1 MPNDKLSVCILAL
14 NESAHIEQCLRSVQR
29 LAQEIIVT
37 VDSLTT
43 DTTKQL
49 ASRFTQK
56 IFVKPHQDQFHKLK
70 QWTLEQAS
78 HPWVLW
84 LDADEIVSAKLAQE
98 IRQTLKH
105 PQADG
110 YWIPR
115 KNIILGKWIR
125 HANWH
130 PDHQLRLFKNGHLKF
145 PAQRIHENP
154 VLTGQAGYLKHHLV
168 HYNYQSVGQ
177 FIDKLNRYTSIDAA
191 YYQQELKPPYSRL
204 FVTRPIQ
211 EFINRFLA
219 QKGYRDGLHGLA
231 LSLLQG
237 AYELVVVIKVWELN
251 QYPQASLTINKTET
265 AARGILKHWN
275 WWKRQLKI
283 DQSPSVFGKLWHKA
297 CRKLGL

>member
-1 MPNDKLSVCILAL
+1 MPKNNLAVCILAL
-14 NESAHIEQCLRSVQR
+14 DEAAHIEGCLQSVQG

-37 VDSLTT
+37 IDSQTT
-43 DTTKQL
+43 DNTKQL
-49 ASRFTQK
+49 ASRFTKK

-70 QWTLEQAS
+70 QWTLEQATQ
-78 HPWVLW
+78 PWVLW
-84 LDADEIVSAKLAQE
+84 LDADEIVTPKLARE
-98 IRQTLKH
+98 IKETLSH
-105 PQADG
+105 PRADG

-115 KNIILGKWIR
+115 KNLMFGKWIR
-125 HANWH
+125 HANWY
-130 PDHQLRLFKNGHLKF
+130 PDHQLRLFKKGSLKF

-154 VLTGQAGYLKHHLV
+154 VLTGQADFLKQHLV
-168 HYNYQSVGQ
+168 HYNYHSVSQ

-191 YYQQELKPPYSRL
+191 YYQRELKPPYSRL
-204 FVTRPIQ
+204 FITRPIQ

-251 QYPQASLTINKTET
+251 RYPQAGVTIDKTET
-265 AARGILKHWN
+265 VAREILKHWN

-283 DQSPSVFGKLWHKA
+283 DQSPSVSGKFWQKLL
-297 CRKLGL
+297 RKLEL